1 MENSLPGSRKPHL
14 VIKPGSGWQ
23 ALNLREVW
31 QYRDLLITL
40 AMRDVMLRYR
50 QTALGVV
57 WVVLQPLMAAGIF
70 SFVFGRVAKLSSDG
84 VPYFVF
90 SYAGLLAWNAFN
102 STLGK
107 SSGALVGSAHLVSKV
122 YFPRMVLPLA
132 TVIGTLIDFAVALVL
147 MFVLLILYGL
157 SPTMNLLT
165 MPVWLLL
172 ILTMSLGIGLFASAL
187 TVSYRDV
194 GYIVPVFVQ
203 ILMYASPVAYA
214 SSALPKEVQG
224 VYLLNPLAPLLEAF
238 RWSVL
243 GRGQFHAGYVAY
255 AAVFSIAAFVFGA
268 FAFKK
273 MERSFADII

>member
-1 MENSLPGSRKPHL
+1 MEDSLAGNRKPHL
-14 VIKPGSGWQ
+14 IIKPGSGWQ

-107 SSGALVGSAHLVSKV
+107 S
-122 YFPRMVLPLA
+122 
-132 TVIGTLIDFAVALVL
+132 
-147 MFVLLILYGL
+147 
-157 SPTMNLLT
+157 
-165 MPVWLLL
+165 
-172 ILTMSLGIGLFASAL
+172 
-187 TVSYRDV
+187 
-194 GYIVPVFVQ
+194 
-203 ILMYASPVAYA
+203 
-214 SSALPKEVQG
+214 
-224 VYLLNPLAPLLEAF
+224 
-238 RWSVL
+238 
-243 GRGQFHAGYVAY
+243 
-255 AAVFSIAAFVFGA
+255 
-268 FAFKK
+268 
-273 MERSFADII
+273 